1 MKNLIGWILTTFL
14 ASLIGLGLIN
24 TAWAVEH
31 DFEKIKKNYYDTHP
45 GKGSHGKFW
54 EPIPIQKYWNP
65 KDFYSPPQTIK
76 GEFTQSDCV
85 GCHQTTTPGA
95 FHAWKSSSHSDL
107 EAIRKLPDSD
117 ARAYKKQKITEVENN
132 LRKLNLLKKGEPLK
146 QVGCIDCHGGV
157 GVTKIDHAKAL
168 VMPDRVSC
176 GTCHLN
182 EFAEAES
189 EKEQEWPQKQWAKGH
204 PSHAVDWEANVET
217 ATWAAMPEREVA
229 QGCDSCHYQQNK
241 CDGCHTRHTFSA
253 AEARQPEACATCHN
267 GVDHNEF
274 ENYMLSKHGT
284 QYLTMGKTKWNFEVP
299 LKDAVGKGGYTAP
312 TCQTCHFEYK
322 GEYSHNLVRKV
333 RWGFN
338 PTPEIANNLSHP
350 WFEDRKKAW
359 VQTCTLCHSE
369 SFAKA
374 YLDTADKGTIQGLNV
389 EQSAKKVV
397 NKLYEDGLL
406 VGQKTNRP
414 APPAP
419 EKDAAGGFFQLFW
432 AKGNN
437 PSRIERLYADMWEH
451 DVIKHYKGIFHVNPG
466 GYTYSEG
473 WSELMRGYAEIMD
486 EDTRL
491 REAADA
497 AKAGKKVKVSDA
509 SQLGSENM
517 LGGGGLLLMIAGTL
531 VGFPAL
537 RSSLLSFRSKR
548 RKLSDK

>member
-1 MKNLIGWILTTFL
+1 M
-14 ASLIGLGLIN
+14 
-24 TAWAVEH
+24 
-31 DFEKIKKNYYDTHP
+31 
-45 GKGSHGKFW
+45 
-54 EPIPIQKYWNP
+54 
-65 KDFYSPPQTIK
+65 
-76 GEFTQSDCV
+76 C
-85 GCHQTTTPGA
+85 
-95 FHAWKSSSHSDL
+95 
-107 EAIRKLPDSD
+107 IRDS
-117 ARAYKKQKITEVENN
+117 
-132 LRKLNLLKKGEPLK
+132 
-146 QVGCIDCHGGV
+146 
-157 GVTKIDHAKAL
+157 
-168 VMPDRVSC
+168 
-176 GTCHLN
+176 
-182 EFAEAES
+182 
-189 EKEQEWPQKQWAKGH
+189 
-204 PSHAVDWEANVET
+204 
-217 ATWAAMPEREVA
+217 
-229 QGCDSCHYQQNK
+229 
-241 CDGCHTRHTFSA
+241 
-253 AEARQPEACATCHN
+253 
-267 GVDHNEF
+267 
-274 ENYMLSKHGT
+274 
-284 QYLTMGKTKWNFEVP
+284 
-299 LKDAVGKGGYTAP
+299 
-312 TCQTCHFEYK
+312 
-322 GEYSHNLVRKV
+322 
-333 RWGFN
+333 
-338 PTPEIANNLSHP
+338 
-350 WFEDRKKAW
+350 
-359 VQTCTLCHSE
+359 
-369 SFAKA
+369 
-374 YLDTADKGTIQGLNV
+374 LDTADKGTIQGLNV

-497 AKAGKKVKVSDA
+497 AKAGKEVKVSDA